1 MRYKGIGIL
10 FFMMANI
17 LSTNAEGKDLLV
29 PSKTDTVT
37 IDTLS
42 TNNRV
47 SLPLPNTLVNKQ
59 IDRLVEYAR
68 KYIGTPYRRGS
79 KGPNRYLQG
88 ISVKDEEICRGDLVF
103 FKGRN
108 SRRSNVGHVGLVTE
122 VYPDGRFKF
131 IHASTSQGIREDW
144 NFSPYYAQRYVG
156 ARRIYFVQID
166 KRLILD
172 AILELEDIND
182 NTPFTET
189 EKSITPQEFS
199 TFVRAE

>member
-79 KGPNRYLQG
+79 KGPNRFDCSGFMQY
-88 ISVKDEEICRGDLVF
+88 ISTISPIPSMQVPLLNIYKESLLKTKKSAGEIWYFSKVEIPG
-103 FKGRN
+103 GRM
-108 SRRSNVGHVGLVTE
+108 
-122 VYPDGRFKF
+122 
-131 IHASTSQGIREDW
+131 
-144 NFSPYYAQRYVG
+144 
-156 ARRIYFVQID
+156 
-166 KRLILD
+166 
-172 AILELEDIND
+172 
-182 NTPFTET
+182 
-189 EKSITPQEFS
+189 
-199 TFVRAE
+199 

>member
-42 TNNRV
+42 TKNRI

-79 KGPNRYLQG
+79 KGPNRF
-88 ISVKDEEICRGDLVF
+88 IIRKTKCSSVLKQNVLFYKTKRTSVNLFSYPNWHKKAPKKYVF
-103 FKGRN
+103 F
-108 SRRSNVGHVGLVTE
+108 
-122 VYPDGRFKF
+122 
-131 IHASTSQGIREDW
+131 
-144 NFSPYYAQRYVG
+144 G
-156 ARRIYFVQID
+156 AFYCSVFWLSHQKSLTLNKYIIFGFN
-166 KRLILD
+166 
-172 AILELEDIND
+172 AILIPLKRRYIIPPESWARHRLY
-182 NTPFTET
+182 
-189 EKSITPQEFS
+189 SIMS
-199 TFVRAE
+199 VYVAL

>member
-42 TNNRV
+42 TKNRI

-79 KGPNRYLQG
+79 KGPNRFDCSG
-88 ISVKDEEICRGDLVF
+88 
-103 FKGRN
+103 
-108 SRRSNVGHVGLVTE
+108 SR
-122 VYPDGRFKF
+122 
-131 IHASTSQGIREDW
+131 
-144 NFSPYYAQRYVG
+144 
-156 ARRIYFVQID
+156 
-166 KRLILD
+166 
-172 AILELEDIND
+172 
-182 NTPFTET
+182 
-189 EKSITPQEFS
+189 SIFS
-199 TFVRAE
+199 TISPIPSMQVPLLNIYKESLLKTKKSAGEIWYFSKVEIPGGRM

>member
-17 LSTNAEGKDLLV
+17 LPTNAEGKDLLV

-59 IDRLVEYAR
+59 IDCLDEYAR

-79 KGPNRYLQG
+79 KG
-88 ISVKDEEICRGDLVF
+88 
-103 FKGRN
+103 
-108 SRRSNVGHVGLVTE
+108 
-122 VYPDGRFKF
+122 
-131 IHASTSQGIREDW
+131 
-144 NFSPYYAQRYVG
+144 
-156 ARRIYFVQID
+156 
-166 KRLILD
+166 
-172 AILELEDIND
+172 
-182 NTPFTET
+182 
-189 EKSITPQEFS
+189 SIFS
-199 TFVRAE
+199 TISPIPSIQVPLLNIYKESLLKTKKSAGEIWYFSKVEIPGGRM

>member
-42 TNNRV
+42 TKNRI

-79 KGPNRYLQG
+79 KGPNRFDCSGFMQY
-88 ISVKDEEICRGDLVF
+88 ISPIPSMQVPLLNIYKESLLKTKKSAGEIWYFSKVEIPG
-103 FKGRN
+103 GRM
-108 SRRSNVGHVGLVTE
+108 
-122 VYPDGRFKF
+122 
-131 IHASTSQGIREDW
+131 
-144 NFSPYYAQRYVG
+144 
-156 ARRIYFVQID
+156 
-166 KRLILD
+166 
-172 AILELEDIND
+172 
-182 NTPFTET
+182 
-189 EKSITPQEFS
+189 
-199 TFVRAE
+199 

>member
-42 TNNRV
+42 TKNRI

-79 KGPNRYLQG
+79 KG
-88 ISVKDEEICRGDLVF
+88 DLTV
-103 FKGRN
+103 RV
-108 SRRSNVGHVGLVTE
+108 SR
-122 VYPDGRFKF
+122 
-131 IHASTSQGIREDW
+131 
-144 NFSPYYAQRYVG
+144 
-156 ARRIYFVQID
+156 
-166 KRLILD
+166 
-172 AILELEDIND
+172 
-182 NTPFTET
+182 
-189 EKSITPQEFS
+189 SIFS
-199 TFVRAE
+199 TISPIPSMQVPLLNIYKESLLKTKKSAGEIWYFSKVEIPGGRM

>member
-17 LSTNAEGKDLLV
+17 LPTNAEGKDLLV

-59 IDRLVEYAR
+59 IDCLVEYAR

-79 KGPNRYLQG
+79 KGPN
-88 ISVKDEEICRGDLVF
+88 
-103 FKGRN
+103 
-108 SRRSNVGHVGLVTE
+108 
-122 VYPDGRFKF
+122 
-131 IHASTSQGIREDW
+131 
-144 NFSPYYAQRYVG
+144 
-156 ARRIYFVQID
+156 
-166 KRLILD
+166 
-172 AILELEDIND
+172 
-182 NTPFTET
+182 
-189 EKSITPQEFS
+189 
-199 TFVRAE
+199 

>member
-42 TNNRV
+42 TKNRI

-68 KYIGTPYRRGS
+68 KYIGTPTG
-79 KGPNRYLQG
+79 
-88 ISVKDEEICRGDLVF
+88 EEAKAPTDLTV
-103 FKGRN
+103 RV
-108 SRRSNVGHVGLVTE
+108 SR
-122 VYPDGRFKF
+122 
-131 IHASTSQGIREDW
+131 
-144 NFSPYYAQRYVG
+144 
-156 ARRIYFVQID
+156 
-166 KRLILD
+166 
-172 AILELEDIND
+172 
-182 NTPFTET
+182 
-189 EKSITPQEFS
+189 SIFS
-199 TFVRAE
+199 TISPIPSMQVPLLNIYKESLLKTKKSAGEIWYFSKVEIPGGRM

>member
-1 MRYKGIGIL
+1 MAGRKIRKKLNSTHGTSIFFGIL

-42 TNNRV
+42 TKNRI

-79 KGPNRYLQG
+79 KGPNRFDCSGFTQYIFNHFSSMQVPLLNIYKESLLKTKKSAG
-88 ISVKDEEICRGDLVF
+88 EIWYFSKVEIPG
-103 FKGRN
+103 GRM
-108 SRRSNVGHVGLVTE
+108 
-122 VYPDGRFKF
+122 
-131 IHASTSQGIREDW
+131 
-144 NFSPYYAQRYVG
+144 
-156 ARRIYFVQID
+156 
-166 KRLILD
+166 
-172 AILELEDIND
+172 
-182 NTPFTET
+182 
-189 EKSITPQEFS
+189 
-199 TFVRAE
+199 

>member
-42 TNNRV
+42 TKNRI

-79 KGPNRYLQG
+79 KGPNRFDCSPIPSMQVPLLNIYKESLLKTKKSAG
-88 ISVKDEEICRGDLVF
+88 EIWYFSKVEILG
-103 FKGRN
+103 GRM
-108 SRRSNVGHVGLVTE
+108 
-122 VYPDGRFKF
+122 
-131 IHASTSQGIREDW
+131 
-144 NFSPYYAQRYVG
+144 
-156 ARRIYFVQID
+156 
-166 KRLILD
+166 
-172 AILELEDIND
+172 
-182 NTPFTET
+182 
-189 EKSITPQEFS
+189 
-199 TFVRAE
+199 

>member
-42 TNNRV
+42 TKNRI

-79 KGPNRYLQG
+79 KGPNRFDCSGFMQYIFNHFSYSLNASSASQYLQG

-108 SRRSNVGHVGLVTE
+108 SRRSNVGHVGWLRKYIPTDDSNLFTHPHHKGYGKIGTSLPIMLNDMSE
-122 VYPDGRFKF
+122 PDAFISFK
-131 IHASTSQGIREDW
+131 ST
-144 NFSPYYAQRYVG
+144 
-156 ARRIYFVQID
+156 
-166 KRLILD
+166 
-172 AILELEDIND
+172 ND
-182 NTPFTET
+182 
-189 EKSITPQEFS
+189 
-199 TFVRAE
+199 